1 MFEHQRDAM
10 VRLQIA
16 GRGITS
22 LRVLEA
28 FTRIERHRFVSE
40 AFWHQAYGDWPLPIG
55 NGQTISQPYMVALMT
70 DLLKLEGT
78 ETVLEIGTGSGYQTA
93 ILCSLSKRVYSIERD
108 ADLSQMASRNLRS
121 IGFTNF
127 VLIVGDGTLGWNRY
141 EPFDRILVTAGAP
154 SVPPSLLSQ
163 LKDDGR
169 MVIPVGNRESQE
181 ILIIDKLPDGTKEE
195 MTCPCRFVPLVGKE
209 GWNE

>member
-1 MFEHQRDAM
+1 MFEHQREAM

-16 GRGITS
+16 GRGINS
-22 LRVLEA
+22 PRLLEA
-28 FTRIERHRFVSE
+28 FTSIERHKFIPE
-40 AFWHQAYGDWPLPIG
+40 ELWHQAYGDWPLPIG

-70 DLLKLEGT
+70 DLLRLDGT
-78 ETVLEIGTGSGYQTA
+78 ESVLEIGTGSGYQTA

-108 ADLSQMASRNLRS
+108 ADLSQTASKNLRNMG
-121 IGFTNF
+121 INNF

-141 EPFDRILVTAGAP
+141 APFDRIIVTAGAP

-169 MVIPVGNRESQE
+169 MVIPVGNKDSQE
-181 ILIIDKLPDGTKEE
+181 ILIIDKSAEGTREE

-209 GWNE
+209 GWTE